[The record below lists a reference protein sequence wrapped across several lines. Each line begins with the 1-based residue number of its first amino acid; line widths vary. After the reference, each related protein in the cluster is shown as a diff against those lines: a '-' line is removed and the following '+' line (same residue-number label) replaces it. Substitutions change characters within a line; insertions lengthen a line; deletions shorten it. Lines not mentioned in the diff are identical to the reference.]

1 MKNFIAFNNTPS
13 DLKLAI
19 YGTTS
24 GGELKPFSSDS
35 SGKLIISSSLT
46 ETVVA
51 NSLDIRNISSITDSI
66 AVTATTLNIRNL
78 NGTQDSVKV
87 YNRNFVE
94 DSDSGTIVALGTRIF
109 LSKNIGSYKNN
120 IYLVRN
126 TGGVAVTITLQV
138 APIDSEAYYVDDGTG
153 FSLLAGGSRLFKPSI
168 LMKYARIKVTAVLL
182 GSVTVNYFGQS

>member
-66 AVTATTLNIRNL
+66 TVTATTLNIRNL

-109 LSKNIGSYKNN
+109 LPKNIGSYKNN

-138 APIDSEAYYVDDGTG
+138 SPIDSEAYYVDDGTG